1 MGDYDRSPMSRN
13 EEILRATIDGTEY
26 KRAPMSAVEEL
37 LLELKEK
44 IEEGGGSGNS
54 IWTDPVSA
62 SSGAESVTIN
72 HADIHTTSIL
82 TPYSQ
87 NNSGTVIPLSSI
99 VASEGSAVITFA
111 VALEEATSFRLNI
124 VNL

>member
-1 MGDYDRSPMSRN
+1 MSN
-13 EEILRATIDGTEY
+13 VEEILLSMINDTPYSKEPESRVEY
-26 KRAPMSAVEEL
+26 L
-37 LLELKEK
+37 LLQLKES
-44 IEEGGGSGNS
+44 GGGGNS

-111 VALEEATSFRLNI
+111 NALEEATSFRLNI